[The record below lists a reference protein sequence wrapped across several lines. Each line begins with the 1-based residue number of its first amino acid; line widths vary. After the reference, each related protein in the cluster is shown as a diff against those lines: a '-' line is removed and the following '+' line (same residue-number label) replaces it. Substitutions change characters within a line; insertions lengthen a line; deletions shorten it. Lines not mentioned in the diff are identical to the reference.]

1 MLELSVTSLAY
12 RIPALLVALSFH
24 EFGHAAVS
32 DALGDPT
39 PRMQGRL
46 TINPLAHLS
55 KIGTFMLLIFG
66 FGWANPVPVNPS
78 YYKKPRWGML
88 LVGVSGVFMNLFI
101 AFLSILIGSIMEK
114 TGFLQEGG
122 YMLLYWIMTYNTWLA
137 FFNILPIW
145 PLDGFRVVSTLLPY
159 KMAVTFEQFLIRYGF
174 IILMFLVFTDIVSKI
189 VSPLSIMYLNW
200 CKYIVSFILL

>member
-12 RIPALLVALSFH
+12 RIPALLVALSIH
-24 EFGHAAVS
+24 EFGHAVVS

-46 TINPLAHLS
+46 TMNPLAHLS
-55 KIGTFMLLIFG
+55 KLGTLMLLLFG
-66 FGWANPVPVNPS
+66 FGWANPVPVNPT
-78 YYKKPRWGML
+78 YYKKPRLGML
-88 LVGVSGVFMNLFI
+88 LVGISGVFMNLFI
-101 AFLSILIGSIMEK
+101 AFISVFLVGAMGSI
-114 TGFLQEGG
+114 GFLQEGG

-159 KMAVTFEQFLIRYGF
+159 KMAVTFEQFLLRYGF
-174 IILMFLVFTDIVSKI
+174 IILMLLVFTDVVSKVI
-189 VSPLSIMYLNW
+189 SPLSVTYLNW
-200 CKYIVSFILL
+200 CKYIVSLIFT